1 MTNASDKQD
10 ANWVIAER
18 KLLSQP
24 AGAVRRSSSP
34 QPSNPP
40 ELMPASGLSAPEVL
54 CASSN
59 CTYKEIS
66 QASPPSAAC
75 PNVRHMDVT
84 SMMVSS

>member
-1 MTNASDKQD
+1 MTNATRQD

-40 ELMPASGLSAPEVL
+40 ELMPASGLSTPEVL
-54 CASSN
+54 CASSRSN
-59 CTYKEIS
+59 TGLPKIALFKRS
-66 QASPPSAAC
+66 VGHHRLQL
-75 PNVRHMDVT
+75 RRI
-84 SMMVSS
+84 